1 MWRYTKSNKLFQFL
15 KDKKKEKKDVSL
27 VLSTG
32 GARGL
37 AHVGAIDQLLSMGY
51 HIRAVSG
58 TSMGALVGGMYAAG
72 KLEEFKQWMQT
83 IDRKKILSL
92 IDFSF
97 SISHI
102 SKGERIIKA
111 LKDVVP
117 DVNIEDLPIP
127 YSAIATDAITG
138 TEVVFT
144 SGSLYEAIRA
154 SISLPLFFSPV
165 KSDGRLLVDGGLVN
179 PLPLNRVVRSK
190 EDLLVAVNVSGHD
203 YLGQVKLRKVVRET
217 ASERSRMMSFINRI
231 IPEDADINYYTLMN
245 RSVSIMIQKNA
256 ELSVKLLR
264 PDILIDIP
272 MNRYDTFDFDKY
284 DRLAGIGRAK
294 TKKAI
299 ERWLQAK

>member
-1 MWRYTKSNKLFQFL
+1 M
-15 KDKKKEKKDVSL
+15 
-27 VLSTG
+27 LSTG

-92 IDFSF
+92 IDFSL

-179 PLPLNRVVRSK
+179 PLPLNRVMRSK

-264 PDILIDIP
+264 PDILISMTDS
-272 MNRYDTFDFDKY
+272 
-284 DRLAGIGRAK
+284 
-294 TKKAI
+294 
-299 ERWLQAK
+299 QV

>member
-179 PLPLNRVVRSK
+179 PLPLNRVMRSK

-299 ERWLQAK
+299 ERWLQSK

>member
-1 MWRYTKSNKLFQFL
+1 M
-15 KDKKKEKKDVSL
+15 
-27 VLSTG
+27 
-32 GARGL
+32 
-37 AHVGAIDQLLSMGY
+37 QLLLLQNQLKNESGF
-51 HIRAVSG
+51 HFIDSTPVS
-58 TSMGALVGGMYAAG
+58 TCLNRRIFSHKVTKKFASRG
-72 KLEEFKQWMQT
+72 KSTKGWFYGFKLHGVCSEKGLLE
-83 IDRKKILSL
+83 S
-92 IDFSF
+92 
-97 SISHI
+97 
-102 SKGERIIKA
+102 
-111 LKDVVP
+111 
-117 DVNIEDLPIP
+117 
-127 YSAIATDAITG
+127 
-138 TEVVFT
+138 VVFT

-179 PLPLNRVVRSK
+179 PLPLNRVMRSK

-294 TKKAI
+294 TKKVV